1 VFPLG
6 FVRMTNVFQKDEI
19 GFFYAAGGPVDTPA
33 SADKDA
39 SE

>member
-6 FVRMTNVFQKDEI
+6 FVRMTKVFQNDEI